1 MSACIRRAR
10 PDLPSKT
17 AFLPERCRHP
27 GYRPRHRTI
36 EDRVRYLAQ
45 DIPRGPPEPIGPIL
59 HAPAHGFEYLEAFI
73 EAHRNDQALT
83 QEHADP
89 ANLQG
94 LRAGPIASTRE
105 PDAQRVAEGL
115 DAGSTWALDRLLY
128 SRPLYLKSA
137 GERVEFF
144 LMRLVQDDTRE
155 VVGSLTGL

>member
-1 MSACIRRAR
+1 VY
-10 PDLPSKT
+10 P
-17 AFLPERCRHP
+17 P
-27 GYRPRHRTI
+27 GATRLAVEDRFFCLNDVAIQVIDRVIVTI

-45 DIPRGPPEPIGPIL
+45 NIPRGPPEPIGPNL

-73 EAHRNDQALT
+73 EAHRNDQALA